1 MTENPSALTM
11 AEPYHKMRDPLE
23 MDDAR
28 DAARAAAAQRR
39 EAARW
44 YDECIERSA
53 EAIKAYR
60 KGYAAAFVSQRE
72 GSVTQREL
80 QARADAADLEYE
92 MTLAAGMVKA
102 AEHRLRALEGERA
115 MLRLLIEQ
123 SGRIL
128 GYS

>member
-1 MTENPSALTM
+1 MTGNPSTLTM
-11 AEPYHKMRDPLE
+11 AEPYRKMRDPLE

-39 EAARW
+39 EAAKW
-44 YDECIERSA
+44 YDECIEKSA
-53 EAIKAYR
+53 EAIRAHR
-60 KGYAAAFVSQRE
+60 KGYARSFMAQE
-72 GSVTQREL
+72 GSVTQREIL
-80 QARADAADLEYE
+80 AKEDTADLEYE